1 MRDIFEYNH
10 QKQNFRLKN
19 RFNWILSDNKKSLEN
34 LGKYHNKYRKE
45 FYYISADKDLWYIKR
60 KPTTTMSIIDK
71 PSLVIMFAVMHRL
84 SELSRYEPEK
94 LFKHLNSLMKVERAS
109 LLS

>member
-34 LGKYHNKYRKE
+34 LGKYHNKYRK
-45 FYYISADKDLWYIKR
+45 
-60 KPTTTMSIIDK
+60 
-71 PSLVIMFAVMHRL
+71 
-84 SELSRYEPEK
+84 
-94 LFKHLNSLMKVERAS
+94 LF
-109 LLS
+109 